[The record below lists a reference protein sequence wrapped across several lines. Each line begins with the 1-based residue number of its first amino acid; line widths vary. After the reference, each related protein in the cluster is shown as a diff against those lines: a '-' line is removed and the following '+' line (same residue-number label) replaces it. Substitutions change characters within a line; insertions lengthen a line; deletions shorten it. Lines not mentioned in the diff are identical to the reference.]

1 MRDRSVH
8 GEVPFRMRAGRT
20 KEVFITGINIPYKD
34 CIALLPAEIPCKN
47 KHRRMGISHPNIVS
61 ACIPQ
66 GESQLDSRCG
76 RGLDILLRENG
87 HTLPFCFLF
96 DSINQ
101 WHTEQSRAT

>member
-47 KHRRMGISHPNIVS
+47 RHRRMDISHPDIVR

-66 GESQLDSRCG
+66 GEYLSYSRSG
-76 RGLDILLRENG
+76 RGLDHLPSDKG
-87 HTLPFCFLF
+87 HTLPPC
-96 DSINQ
+96 
-101 WHTEQSRAT
+101 HTSDII